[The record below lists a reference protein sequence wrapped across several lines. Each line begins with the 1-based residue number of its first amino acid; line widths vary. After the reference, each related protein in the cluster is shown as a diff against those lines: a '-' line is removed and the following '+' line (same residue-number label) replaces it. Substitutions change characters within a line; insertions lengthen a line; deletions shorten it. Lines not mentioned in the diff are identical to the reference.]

1 MLFILAAV
9 TYNNSIQFMKD
20 EKYFK
25 QIQQNIKPYTK
36 VMAKAADIIQ
46 EQDVS
51 SFPILVLSELPV
63 NIGINIVEKEKLNAP
78 WNINASTLEELVAKQ
93 VIAPEKVDDF
103 KLVYKKS
110 DPDLCLLLLT
120 KEDANFVFVP
130 RN

>member
-1 MLFILAAV
+1 
-9 TYNNSIQFMKD
+9 MKN

-25 QIQQNIKPYTK
+25 QIQQNIQPYVK

-78 WNINASTLEELVAKQ
+78 WNIHASTLEELVTKQ
-93 VIAPEKVDDF
+93 LIAQEKVEDF
-103 KLVYKKS
+103 KLVYKNS
-110 DPDLCLLLLT
+110 GSDLCLLLLS
-120 KEDANFVFVP
+120 KEGANFIFIP